1 MATSACAAI
10 GASSR
15 TGVAATAAG
24 EQHDVVAFKAGE
36 VCGEELASG
45 YDDDVEA
52 GIGLVAAEQFAGE
65 ALGPVADNGAPEFA
79 RGGHA
84 EP

>member
-1 MATSACAAI
+1 MATSAGAAI
-10 GASSR
+10 GASSW
-15 TGVAATAAG
+15 TGVTAAAAG

-36 VCGEELASG
+36 ICSEELTPG

-52 GIGLVAAEQFAGE
+52 GLGFVATEEFAGE
-65 ALGPVADNGAPEFA
+65 ALGPVADNGSPEFA
-79 RGGHA
+79 RGSHA

>member
-10 GASSR
+10 SAPAGA
-15 TGVAATAAG
+15 GVTAAASG

-45 YDDDVEA
+45 HDDDVEA
-52 GIGLVAAEQFAGE
+52 GIGLVTTEQFAGE
-65 ALGPVADNGAPEFA
+65 ALGPVPDNGPPEFA
-79 RGGHA
+79 RGCHA